1 MVYKWDSDEARLLKY
16 MRISPKRKLEW
27 LREINEFN
35 EHSLPKVSKMIRQE
49 LRNWGCDTA

>member
-1 MVYKWDSDEARLLKY
+1 MVYKWDNDEARLLKY

-27 LREINEFN
+27 LREMNEFN

-49 LRNWGCDTA
+49 LRNWGRDTA